1 MLKAVSKL
9 GKNIFNYKSNV
20 SILYNKY
27 LLYAFFIVALTQL
40 VYLLQMGNYYFATIL
55 LLIAV
60 LTRYFSKNMLV
71 VVCVALASTNILMLG
86 PNAGKNIVEGFED
99 DETDEAEKKGDD
111 EEDDEENNE
120 EETNG
125 DENDAEDE
133 AEDTDISGNTATPTP
148 KNPLKL
154 NNAKESKEL
163 NMALNAN
170 NSMKESF
177 NKVDL
182 YDQES
187 VMNYEKNSDRVI
199 LAQEKMLSS
208 INQYKPLLETINS
221 ISKNMSFFNN
231 TKPSE

>member
-1 MLKAVSKL
+1 MLKSLSKL

-40 VYLLQMGNYYFATIL
+40 VYLLQMGNYYFASIL

-99 DETDEAEKKGDD
+99 DETDETGKKGDD

-125 DENDAEDE
+125 DEDE
-133 AEDTDISGNTATPTP
+133 AEDTDISGNTTTPTP

-163 NMALNAN
+163 NMALNAS

>member
-99 DETDEAEKKGDD
+99 DETDKTEKKGDD